1 MCVCDDFIEIK
12 DVKPFKR
19 LKRNNVSA
27 GSVLYSSHNAVC
39 FIVAVFFSLFLF
51 NFVNLTSK
59 QVNIWYAYISFSCIF
74 FFLSWIALYEL
85 MLCAHSNDIDT
96 DFFLYLFQLAVVS

>member
-39 FIVAVFFSLFLF
+39 FIVAVFFLYFYSISL
-51 NFVNLTSK
+51 
-59 QVNIWYAYISFSCIF
+59 IWLQNKLIYDTHIFHFPVFFSFFHGS
-74 FFLSWIALYEL
+74 LS
-85 MLCAHSNDIDT
+85 MS
-96 DFFLYLFQLAVVS
+96 